1 MKDFHTSLKVVTE
14 TLVCHRLLRQNPEKP
29 LRKLCKAI
37 HSKRPSINQDRTL
50 KHAYITHRKGRKRDT
65 EKRKWGN
72 KQKTS
77 NKMTGSSSDDSVAK
91 NPPAV
96 QDTLRPPG
104 GKMPWRKKWQPTPV
118 FLPRKAHGQRSRG
131 SYRPWGCK
139 KLDRT
144 EQLSTHLYDTK
155 SLSDRQG
162 KRKRDKNRK
171 LFASR
176 SVD

>member
-1 MKDFHTSLKVVTE
+1 MSVKECKGMKDFHTSLKVVTE

-118 FLPRKAHGQRSRG
+118 FLPRKAHGQRSLAG
-131 SYRPWGCK
+131 YSP
-139 KLDRT
+139 
-144 EQLSTHLYDTK
+144 
-155 SLSDRQG
+155 
-162 KRKRDKNRK
+162 
-171 LFASR
+171 
-176 SVD
+176 